1 MTSTHSPLFCLTSD
15 VDWASEFAI
24 DAFLALVGE
33 FGVRPTIFA
42 THTSARL
49 DAALASG
56 AAEVGI
62 HPNLLP
68 GSTHGTDVASVVDHL
83 CGLFPAARTFRAHAF
98 RDDTHLTDELVR
110 RGFVYDSNLCLYL
123 QPDLTPLCHQS
134 GLVRFPVFWEDD
146 VHYRNTGGDWSVE
159 KYLPAFTTPGL
170 KVLNVHPFMVAANVP
185 NAEYYRSVKAY
196 IPTLGPENIDRVRFD
211 GEGVGTFLRR
221 LLEALTARR
230 ERFYTLGDLHRM
242 WTVPDPLATAD
253 ENRGRQTV
261 RGEDDMHA
269 YPSMSDAEK
278 QAFVRRE
285 FEERNARDPYA
296 TSRDY
301 NMRELEIAAI
311 GRELSAPGDVLDLG
325 CGNGHTLLSLATGRS
340 GWRMT
345 GVDFST
351 SLVAGAHALLAE
363 RAPSLESEVSFLQAD
378 AIAHMASLPP
388 ASVDYVITERFMQN
402 LPSRES
408 QWSAIRD
415 AYRVLAPGGRLLMC
429 EGSETSFERLNDL
442 REAVGLDRIPLT
454 TRENI
459 TAIRFHDDEVERH
472 LSDVGF
478 VLARKLGFSIYF
490 MMARV
495 LHPLLV
501 APHSPR
507 FDARLNDLAG
517 LIQHHAPF
525 DPGYGGNVLWVCE
538 KPA

>member
-24 DAFLALVGE
+24 DTFLELLNE
-33 FGVRPTIFA
+33 FGVKPTIFA
-42 THTSARL
+42 THASPRL
-49 DAALASG
+49 DAALARD
-56 AAEVGI
+56 EVELGI

-68 GSTHGTDVASVVDHL
+68 GSTHGHDVASVVDHL

-98 RDDTHLTDELVR
+98 RDDTPLTDELVR
-110 RGFVYDSNLCLYL
+110 RGFVYDSNLCLFL
-123 QPDLTPLCHQS
+123 QSDLTPLRHHS

-146 VHYRNTGGDWSVE
+146 VHYRNTGGDWDVA

-170 KVLNVHPFMVAANVP
+170 KVLNVHPFMVAANIP
-185 NAEYYRSVKAY
+185 NAYYYRSVKAH
-196 IPTLGPENIDRVRFD
+196 IPTLGPENIDRVRYD

-221 LLEALTARR
+221 LLEALSARG
-230 ERFYTLGDLHRM
+230 ERFYTLGALHRM
-242 WTVPDPLATAD
+242 WTVPDPLAVTG
-253 ENRGRQTV
+253 ENRGRQAV
-261 RGEDDMHA
+261 HSEDELHA
-269 YPSMSDAEK
+269 YASMSDVEK

-285 FEERNARDPYA
+285 FEERNALDPYA

-301 NMRELEIAAI
+301 NLRELEITAI
-311 GRELSAPGDVLDLG
+311 DRELAAPGDVLDLG
-325 CGNGHTLLSLATGRS
+325 CGNGHTLLSLATGRR

-351 SLVAGAHALLAE
+351 SLVAGARALLAE
-363 RAPSLESEVSFLQAD
+363 RAATLESDVVFLEAD
-378 AIAHMASLPP
+378 AIAHMAALPT
-388 ASVDYVITERFMQN
+388 ASVGYVITERFLQN
-402 LPSRES
+402 LPSREA
-408 QWSAIRD
+408 QLNAIRD

-429 EGSETSFERLNDL
+429 EGSQTSFERLNDL
-442 REAVGLDRIPLT
+442 REAVGLDRIPST

-459 TAIRFHDDEVERH
+459 TAIRFEDDEVEAF
-472 LSDVGF
+472 LGEVGF
-478 VLARKLGFSIYF
+478 VLARKLGFSAYF

-501 APHSPR
+501 APQSPR

-517 LIQHHAPF
+517 RIQRHAPF